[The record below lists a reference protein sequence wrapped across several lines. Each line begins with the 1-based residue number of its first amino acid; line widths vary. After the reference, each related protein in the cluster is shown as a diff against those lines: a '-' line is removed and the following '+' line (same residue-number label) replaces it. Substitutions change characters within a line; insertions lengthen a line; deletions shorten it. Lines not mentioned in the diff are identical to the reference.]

1 MTVTQELIE
10 NIRQKSSKLIRNGE
24 IRTFIENLGIVFIFR
39 FTSAI
44 LSVIGLV
51 LAARYLGAV
60 SVGNITLIQNTAYLL
75 YIPMCFGI
83 NLSIIKFLPDCKN
96 EIESEKFLGSIGVW
110 SLTLT
115 VLSIIMYW
123 LFHVYISDV
132 LGLSAIQLL
141 LTVIMA
147 VTINYSMI
155 TEAVLR
161 SRKRFLTLGII
172 KMVSSLIFF
181 AFTLIASL
189 VLKNYYY
196 FLYGIIINQI
206 VVIIWSLKAINIK
219 KFRFSMKTSKLAYK
233 YGAINMVSGVL
244 SYIMFSSDIY
254 IVNHFCSAYDVGI
267 YSLYQVNVKN
277 FFNLM
282 FHEIF
287 VVVFLPSI
295 VQMDTIKIYK
305 RIKSLIPLILPI
317 AIIANMALS
326 ICLLLLYGRN
336 YTINWI
342 YILLISVSLGFHFL
356 YYILNSVF
364 TVEGKKGALLCL
376 CVLGL
381 PMPVLILTS
390 IMLTR
395 SWGIIG
401 ELVSLLI
408 TQLVLV
414 GVFLFFIKFKY
425 IKNEQTYIKILE

>member
-1 MTVTQELIE
+1 MTFTQGLIE

-24 IRTFIENLGIVFIFR
+24 IRAFIENLGIVFIFR
-39 FTSAI
+39 FTSAV

-60 SVGNITLIQNTAYLL
+60 SVGNITMIQNTAYLL

-83 NLSIIKFLPDCKN
+83 NFSIIKFLPDCEN
-96 EIESEKFLGSIGVW
+96 EEESEKFLGSIGVW

-115 VLSIIMYW
+115 VVSIIIYW
-123 LFHVYISDV
+123 LFHVYLNEA
-132 LGLSAIQLL
+132 LGFSAIQLL

-155 TEAVLR
+155 TEAILR
-161 SRKRFLTLGII
+161 SRKRFLSLGII
-172 KMVSSLIFF
+172 KMVSSLLFF

-196 FLYGIIINQI
+196 FVYGIIINQFI
-206 VVIIWSLKAINIK
+206 VIIWSLKTINIK
-219 KFRFSMKTSKLAYK
+219 KLRFSMKISKLAYK

-244 SYIMFSSDIY
+244 SYIMFSSDLY

-287 VVVFLPSI
+287 AVVFLPTI
-295 VQMDTIKIYK
+295 VQMDTMKIYK
-305 RIKSLIPLILPI
+305 RIKSLIPLMLPI

-326 ICLLLLYGRN
+326 ICMLLLYGRN
-336 YTINWI
+336 YTINWV
-342 YILLISVSLGFHFL
+342 YVLLISVSLGFHFL
-356 YYILNSVF
+356 YYVFNSVF
-364 TVEGKKGALLCL
+364 TVEGKNGALLCMS
-376 CVLGL
+376 VLGL
-381 PMPVLILTS
+381 PMPVLILIS
-390 IMLTR
+390 IALTR
-395 SWGIIG
+395 SLGITG
-401 ELVSLLI
+401 ELISLLV
-408 TQLVLV
+408 TQLTLV
-414 GVFLFFIKFKY
+414 GMFLFIIKFKY
-425 IKNEQTYIKILE
+425 LKNKQTHIKILK

>member
-1 MTVTQELIE
+1 MTFTQGLIE
-10 NIRQKSSKLIRNGE
+10 NIKIKSRKLIRNGE

-39 FTSAI
+39 FTSAV

-60 SVGNITLIQNTAYLL
+60 SVGNITMMQNTAYLL

-83 NLSIIKFLPDCKN
+83 NLSIIKFLPDCNNKEEN
-96 EIESEKFLGSIGVW
+96 EKLLGSIGVW
-110 SLTLT
+110 SLVLT
-115 VLSIIMYW
+115 VVSIVVYW
-123 LFHVYISDV
+123 VFHSFINTA
-132 LGLSAIQLL
+132 LGFSATQLL

-155 TEAVLR
+155 TEAILR

-172 KMVSSLIFF
+172 KMASSLIFF
-181 AFTLIASL
+181 AFTLVSSL

-196 FLYGIIINQI
+196 FVYGIILNQL
-206 VVIIWSLKAINIK
+206 VVIIWSLKTIKIK

-244 SYIMFSSDIY
+244 SYIMFSSDLY

-287 VVVFLPSI
+287 AVVFLPTI
-295 VQMDTIKIYK
+295 VQMNTMKIYK
-305 RIKSLIPLILPI
+305 RIKSLIPIILPI
-317 AIIANMALS
+317 AIIANMTIS
-326 ICLLLLYGRN
+326 ICLVLLYGRS

-356 YYILNSVF
+356 YYVFNSVF
-364 TVEGKKGALLCL
+364 TVEGKNGALLCMT
-376 CVLGL
+376 VLGL
-381 PMPVLILTS
+381 PMPVLILIS
-390 IMLTR
+390 IVLTR
-395 SWGIIG
+395 TWGINGQLI
-401 ELVSLLI
+401 SLLV
-408 TQLVLV
+408 TQLTLV
-414 GVFLFFIKFKY
+414 GVFLFIIKFKY
-425 IKNEQTYIKILE
+425 LKNKQTYINILK